1 MEEPPQSLPP
11 LTPKKPHIGRVMLP
25 PLEPRR
31 LFTQRKKRVNIR
43 YNPKNPK
50 DTKRVSNVYG
60 RLKNSREV
68 RVEHYRNAEGQDHL
82 VLNGNPNNIR
92 NALGTNDPLTESPN
106 ENFMRSYRKSTVQ
119 PEYAIERPSMRSKMP
134 SAKTKP
140 TLRTTLLRK
149 SFQNAKNL
157 SQRFKHTSM
166 LPKRLDFSH
175 HMKNNSHTKDE
186 PSRFD

>member
-1 MEEPPQSLPP
+1 
-11 LTPKKPHIGRVMLP
+11 MLP

-50 DTKRVSNVYG
+50 DTKRVSDVYG
-60 RLKNSREV
+60 RVQESRAV
-68 RVEHYRNAEGQDHL
+68 RVEHYRNAEGQEHL

-92 NALGTNDPLTESPN
+92 NALGTNDPLAESPN
-106 ENFMRSYRKSTVQ
+106 ENFMISHRRSTVQ
-119 PEYAIERPSMRSKMP
+119 PNVSMNMP
-134 SAKTKP
+134 SRRIHSRKPNP

-149 SFQNAKNL
+149 QFQNAKNL
-157 SQRFKHTSM
+157 SKRFESARI

-175 HMKNNSHTKDE
+175 HMKNNSPTKDE